1 MIAYKGVK
9 WYHYQGALL
18 PRVPPHQEISLN
30 RQEQNELLKL
40 SGALFLRYTD
50 EWKREDGEF
59 WFVIKEY
66 FGGIEELSANTRSKI
81 RRGQKRNDVRQ
92 VDSEYIA
99 QFGYEVY
106 MRAFEQYD
114 TFIEP
119 MDTKHFEAY
128 IRSKERCEYWGV
140 FDKHSNKL
148 VAYSENFTEDDM
160 CHYSTIKFH
169 PEFLK
174 NYTSYILFYEMNR
187 YYLESKKMKYVNDG
201 ARSISHETNV
211 QKFLMEKFKFKKA
224 YVRLHIAYR
233 RDVALAVKLLYPL
246 KGLIEKIEHP
256 LFKKISVIL
265 KQEAIRRNFG

>member
-1 MIAYKGVK
+1 MIEYKGVK

-18 PRVPPHQEISLN
+18 PRVAPHQEIYLSKE
-30 RQEQNELLKL
+30 EQKELLKL
-40 SGALFLRYTD
+40 SNAFFLRYTN
-50 EWKREDGEF
+50 EWSKEEGEF

-66 FGGIEELSANTRSKI
+66 FGGMEELSVNTRSKI
-81 RRGQKRNDVRQ
+81 RRGDKRNIVRQ
-92 VDSEYIA
+92 VDAEYIA

-106 MRAFEQYD
+106 LSAFEQYD

-119 MDTKHFEAY
+119 MAPKSFEEY
-128 IRSKERCEYWGV
+128 IRSKKSYEYWGV
-140 FDKHSNKL
+140 FDKQDNKL
-148 VAYSENFTEDDM
+148 VAYSENFIEDDM

-187 YYLESKKMKYVNDG
+187 YYLEIQKMRYVNDG

-233 RDVALAVKLLYPL
+233 WDVGLAVKLLYPL

-256 LFKKISVIL
+256 IANKVSVIL
-265 KQEAIRRNFG
+265 KQETIRRSFG